1 WVKEPFDREQDTPV
15 YCKPT
20 KDSGTVQ
27 CYVDKQQKFSLK
39 LINVTK
45 EDDYYFRIKTN
56 VIEQKW
62 LGDPVKISVTELLVN
77 TLLEVIEREAA
88 VLTCITTCSLTDI
101 SSEDAGSY
109 MCAVIGYE
117 HLPSPAQTL
126 TVRYPPK
133 NVLVSIRPASEIVG
147 YSSVTLTCSSDAN
160 PPVQNYAWFKEG
172 GTSPVGSGQ
181 TYNITISSN
190 SSGWYYCVAQN
201 EHGIQTVMF
210 HFSLISS
217 FTYTFAIHIMKALY
231 CVYEQ

>member
-1 WVKEPFDREQDTPV
+1 MHVDGCKSVCLMMSLRTPLPTLITLFMSLGVDGTEWSVKYNPTKICALKGSTVFINGSYTYPAELEVKEEFWVKEPFDREQDTPV

-88 VLTCITTCSLTDI
+88 VLTCTTTCSLTDSPTFI
-101 SSEDAGSY
+101 WYKNGRRLSSNTNPLHLRPVSSEDAGSY
-109 MCAVIGYE
+109 MCAVRGYE

-126 TVRYPPK
+126 TVRC
-133 NVLVSIRPASEIVG
+133 E
-147 YSSVTLTCSSDAN
+147 
-160 PPVQNYAWFKEG
+160 
-172 GTSPVGSGQ
+172 
-181 TYNITISSN
+181 
-190 SSGWYYCVAQN
+190 
-201 EHGIQTVMF
+201 
-210 HFSLISS
+210 
-217 FTYTFAIHIMKALY
+217 FTM
-231 CVYEQ
+231 